1 MDRRRDHFGT
11 VGMIFN
17 TVLEDVGSSQ
27 ELWKIARRKAI
38 FMAYQEGLAFTAVAT
53 ASSANQLVTPERL
66 CAW

>member
-1 MDRRRDHFGT
+1 
-11 VGMIFN
+11 MIFN